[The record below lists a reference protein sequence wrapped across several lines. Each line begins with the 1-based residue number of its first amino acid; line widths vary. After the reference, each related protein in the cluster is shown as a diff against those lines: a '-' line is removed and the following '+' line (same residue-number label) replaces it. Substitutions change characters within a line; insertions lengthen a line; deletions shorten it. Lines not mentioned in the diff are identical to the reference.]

1 MRLRLEIALILLLAL
16 AASAPVHLLV
26 RWLALL
32 ILTVWTGVTALS
44 LLPPPRG
51 RSRREPQV
59 APGNRLLVLSDVVRS
74 ALGGSKQSRRIVADE
89 VADLAREAGFPRS
102 EVEAAR
108 RELLEV
114 EGGGDLAAALESW
127 LAKIRGARGGL
138 PTAQSRVEVR

>member
-1 MRLRLEIALILLLAL
+1 MRLRLEVALIILLAL

-44 LLPPPRG
+44 LLPPRG

-74 ALGGSKQSRRIVADE
+74 ALGGSRQSRRILADE
-89 VADLAREAGFPRS
+89 VADLAREAGLPRS
-102 EVEAAR
+102 DVEAAR

-114 EGGGDLAAALESW
+114 EGDLATALESW
-127 LAKIRGARGGL
+127 LAKIRGARSRL
-138 PTAQSRVEVR
+138 PTPRGRMEVR